1 MNADVTSISPQGTD
15 DTVVTKCVSLFD
27 LWRSNFT
34 LSEFKILELYLSKI
48 NYRDPGTS
56 FVSFTK
62 AEFEQAVG
70 MKTNSKDLKVR
81 LAHFLKSQVM
91 LPIPSKEGG
100 EFFELV
106 NLFDRATYNE
116 GKKGEKIIEL
126 DSSRSAKRFFF
137 NYEEYGYLRYSLN
150 SILRLRSKHSFLMF
164 MYLEKNRMIHNEWE
178 ESLDNLKE
186 ILFCSEINYLSEYRI
201 FNDKVLKVAYNEITT
216 KTSCWYSYAPGK
228 RVGNKIVSIKFV
240 LADLEEA
247 KACGKAPAVLSGM
260 IGNNTVKQIAE
271 EATIISE
278 FSDGKGFLEE
288 SDKGFAIPDYMDP
301 IKGFE
306 DLTKNNNALEV
317 EGLLKML
324 PLKKL
329 GWADEDLSREE
340 NYRKYLTV
348 KAREIEG
355 RGTNVRKKTRYLIR
369 VIKNEIKDLG
379 LKENK
384 EVSKTSAEKYLSRYS
399 QREYSKE
406 EMDEIERRMLEK
418 SLGLSIP
425 QEGNK
430 DLKE

>member
-1 MNADVTSISPQGTD
+1 
-15 DTVVTKCVSLFD
+15 
-27 LWRSNFT
+27 
-34 LSEFKILELYLSKI
+34 
-48 NYRDPGTS
+48 
-56 FVSFTK
+56 
-62 AEFEQAVG
+62 
-70 MKTNSKDLKVR
+70 
-81 LAHFLKSQVM
+81 
-91 LPIPSKEGG
+91 
-100 EFFELV
+100 
-106 NLFDRATYNE
+106 
-116 GKKGEKIIEL
+116 
-126 DSSRSAKRFFF
+126 
-137 NYEEYGYLRYSLN
+137 
-150 SILRLRSKHSFLMF
+150 
-164 MYLEKNRMIHNEWE
+164 MIQNEWE
-178 ESLDNLKE
+178 ESLVNLKDVLLSRE
-186 ILFCSEINYLSEYRI
+186 NDSFSEYRV
-201 FNDKVLKVAYNEITT
+201 FNDKVLKVAHKEITT
-216 KTSCWYSYAPGK
+216 KTACWYSYAPGK
-228 RVGNKIVSIKFV
+228 KIGNRIVSIRFV
-240 LADLEEA
+240 LGDLEEA

-260 IGNNTVKQIAE
+260 IGNNIVTQVAE
-271 EATIISE
+271 EAKIISE
-278 FSDGKGFLEE
+278 FSDSKGFLEE

-329 GWADEDLSREE
+329 GWADEELSREE

-355 RGTNVRKKTRYLIR
+355 RGANVRKKTRYLIR